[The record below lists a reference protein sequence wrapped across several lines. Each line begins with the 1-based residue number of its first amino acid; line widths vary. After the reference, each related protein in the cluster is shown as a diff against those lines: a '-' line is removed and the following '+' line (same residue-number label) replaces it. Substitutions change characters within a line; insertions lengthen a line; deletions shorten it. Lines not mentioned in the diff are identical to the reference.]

1 MAAPALDR
9 RAERDPTP
17 TTTTPTTPTPS
28 TATTAIGDERARAAA
43 LASATDYLGAGLV
56 LDVTL
61 SRVRVRLE
69 DGAERE
75 ATMALAFPYH
85 PELGDELL
93 VLGKAERYFVVGLLS
108 GQGRAT
114 LEFEGDVSLRSLGGK
129 VEISAAE
136 GVELRS
142 RELALYADKVRIVAS
157 ALTETLSTCVSR
169 VRELWSVQAGERRT
183 IVRGLSHLQA
193 KQARIDTE
201 EQVAINGKQV
211 HLG

>member
-9 RAERDPTP
+9 TVDPRPADEPGEPRGAER
-17 TTTTPTTPTPS
+17 PS
-28 TATTAIGDERARAAA
+28 ARVDT
-43 LASATDYLGAGLV
+43 TDYLGAGLV

-61 SRVRVRLE
+61 ARVRVRLE
-69 DGAERE
+69 DGCERD
-75 ATMALAFPYH
+75 ATMALAFPYQ
-85 PELGDELL
+85 PTLGDELL
-93 VLGKAERYFVVGLLS
+93 VLGKGERFFVVGLLS

-114 LEFEGDVSLRSLGGK
+114 LEFEGDVSLRSLTGK

-142 RELALYADKVRIVAS
+142 RELSLYADKVRIVAS
-157 ALTETLSTCVSR
+157 ALTETLSTCISR
-169 VRELWSVQAGERRT
+169 VRELWSVQAGESRT
-183 IVRGLSHLQA
+183 IVRGLSHTQA